1 MFQNLPK
8 TTAHNGSNHI
18 RWKHCSLSITSK
30 KRFPAITHYDI
41 TLNPAIKTSKN
52 LQQQQMKQKQQQTV
66 FVCYDVSPHR
76 VGQGAPEKEKYM
88 VFWRDFGRAQSHR
101 CWTPTCLQ
109 LRICW
114 TWEKPFCKFPNLKIW
129 KTHRSIEAVHVY
141 AQACVGDKDDV
152 DDGGVVGN
160 AQD

>member
-8 TTAHNGSNHI
+8 TTAHNRSNRI

-41 TLNPAIKTSKN
+41 TLNPAIKTSRN

-76 VGQGAPEKEKYM
+76 VGQGAPEKEKNM
-88 VFWRDFGRAQSHR
+88 VFSKDFGRVQSQG
-101 CWTPTCLQ
+101 CWTPTCLH
-109 LRICW
+109 LRRCW
-114 TWEKPFCKFPNLKIW
+114 TWEKPFCKCLKDLNNSL
-129 KTHRSIEAVHVY
+129 KYEKNHLF
-141 AQACVGDKDDV
+141 AQACVDDA
-152 DDGGVVGN
+152 DDGGIVGN